1 MAKEK
6 KKSWKFRLYRFFIIL
21 LLLLLL
27 AGFAGIHFA
36 KQMHE
41 PLDSSS
47 TETVMVEIPKGSTTP
62 AIGDILEEKGIIS
75 HAVLFRAATKIAGD
89 ADYKAGTYS
98 LSPSMTMNEIREILL
113 EGNDENNTVQL
124 VIPEG
129 FTLKDIAA
137 EAEKCGVCKADAF
150 LKAAETGTFTFKYM
164 DQTLKGEK
172 RLEGFLYPDTYE
184 MYRGDDPANVIQK
197 MLARFEEKYDAIA
210 AASSASPILTKYNT
224 LQIVT
229 VASLIE
235 REAFLDQDRAPI
247 ASVIYNRL
255 DAGMK
260 LQFNTTVEYILG
272 EIRDLTY
279 ADLEIDNP
287 YNTYYYAGLPVG
299 PIANPGEESLKA
311 AINPADTEY
320 MYFVTSDKGDNSMAF
335 SVTYED
341 FLKDK
346 EAWQASRGKTNN

>member
-1 MAKEK
+1 MAKEKK
-6 KKSWKFRLYRFFIIL
+6 KKSWKFRIYRFLIIL
-21 LLLLLL
+21 LILLLL
-27 AGFAGIHFA
+27 AGFAGIRVTR
-36 KQMHE
+36 MLHE
-41 PLDSSS
+41 PMDSSS
-47 TETVMVEIPKGSTTP
+47 KETVQVEIPKGSATVK
-62 AIGDILEEKGIIS
+62 IGQILEDEGIIS
-75 HAVLFRAATKIAGD
+75 SSLLFRIATRLDGD

-98 LSPSMTMNEIREILL
+98 LSPSMTMNEIRKTLL
-113 EGNDENNTVQL
+113 EGSDDTNTVQL

-137 EAEKCGVCKADAF
+137 EAEKAGVCKADAF
-150 LKAAETGTFTFKYM
+150 LKAAASGTVQFKYL
-164 DQTLKGEK
+164 DQTLQGEK

-184 MYRGDDPANVIQK
+184 VYRGDDPVNVINK
-197 MLARFEEKYDAIA
+197 MLARFEEKYDAIV
-210 AASSASPILTKYNT
+210 AASSGSPVLSKYNT

-299 PIANPGEESLKA
+299 PIASPGEESLKA
-311 AINPADTEY
+311 AVNPADTQY

-346 EAWQASRGKTNN
+346 EAWQASR

>member
-1 MAKEK
+1 MAREK
-6 KKSWKFRLYRFFIIL
+6 TKRTWKFRVYRFLIIV

-27 AGFAGIHFA
+27 AGVAGIHFA
-36 KQMHE
+36 KGLHE
-41 PLDSSS
+41 PLDSGSK
-47 TETVMVEIPKGSTTP
+47 EVIQVEIPKGSVAST
-62 AIGDILEEKGIIS
+62 IGEILEDNGIIS
-75 HAVLFRAATKIAGD
+75 SAVEFRIATRLSGD
-89 ADYKAGTYS
+89 SDYKAGTYS
-98 LSPSMTMNEIREILL
+98 LSPSMTIDEIREILL
-113 EGNDENNTVQL
+113 EGNDDSNTVQL

-129 FTLKDIAA
+129 YTLNDIAA
-137 EAEKCGVCKADAF
+137 EAEKEGVCTAEAF
-150 LKAAETGTFTFKYM
+150 LASASGDEFEFKYM
-164 DQTLKGEK
+164 DQTLEGEK

-184 MYRGDDPANVIQK
+184 VYRNDDPANVIRR
-197 MLARFEEKYDAIA
+197 MLERFEEKYDAIA
-210 AASSASPILTKYNT
+210 AAHPDSGILSKYST

-229 VASLIE
+229 VASLVE

-272 EIRDLTY
+272 EVRDLTY
-279 ADLEIDNP
+279 ADLEIDSP

-299 PIANPGEESLKA
+299 PIASPGEASLEA
-311 AINPADTEY
+311 AIMPADTEY
-320 MYFVTSDKGDNSMAF
+320 MYFVTSDKGDSSMAF

-346 EAWQASRGKTNN
+346 EAWQASR

>member
-6 KKSWKFRLYRFFIIL
+6 KKVSWKFRIYRFLIVV

-27 AGFAGIHFA
+27 AGVAGIHFA
-36 KQMHE
+36 KQLHE

-47 TETVMVEIPKGSTTP
+47 TETVMVEIPKGS
-62 AIGDILEEKGIIS
+62 AASKIGRILEDEGIIS
-75 HAVLFRAATKIAGD
+75 NAIMFRIATRIGGD
-89 ADYKAGTYS
+89 SDYKAGTYS
-98 LSPSMTMNEIREILL
+98 LSPSMTINEIREILL
-113 EGNDENNTVQL
+113 EGSDDSNTVQL

-129 FTLKDIAA
+129 FTLTDIAK
-137 EAEKCGVCKADAF
+137 ELEKAGVCKADAF
-150 LKAAETGTFTFKYM
+150 LESAEKGQFDFKYM
-164 DQTLKGEK
+164 DQTLEGEK

-184 MYRGDDPANVIQK
+184 VYRNDDPANVINK
-197 MLARFEEKYDAIA
+197 MLANFEEKYDAIVA
-210 AASSASPILTKYNT
+210 ESKDSPVLSKYNT

-279 ADLEIDNP
+279 EDLEIDNP
-287 YNTYYYAGLPVG
+287 YNTYFYAGLPAG
-299 PIANPGEESLKA
+299 PIASPGVESLKA

-346 EAWQASRGKTNN
+346 EAWQASR